1 MTISKQGIGNSLPR
15 REDAKL
21 LTGAGSFIDDLN
33 LEQQVHAWF
42 VRSPY
47 AHARINAIDSTEA
60 MGSDGVLAVI
70 TGAELEPDDLG
81 RLDGSCSVTDKSGA
95 PVRIPVWRALA
106 TRRVRHLGDGVA
118 MVIAETSDQARK
130 AAELVEV
137 DYEEL
142 PCVVDAVAAASSDAS
157 VLFDDFATNIA
168 FEWER
173 GEQQKVDENFSRAAH
188 VTHVSL
194 SHNRIVVAAMELRG
208 ALAVYDAANDH
219 YTLYTPTQGAS
230 MVHPRL
236 AKALG
241 VDDAQVRV
249 ITPDVGGAFGIKAL
263 IYPEQ
268 FLCAYAARRVGRPV
282 KWYGDRSDSFFSDYH
297 GRDHVMEGELALDA
311 NGRFLAIR
319 SRVVS
324 NMGAYLTGAA
334 PIIPTAGGTR
344 LLTNVYRIE
353 HLYAHTTCVY
363 TNTVPIGAYRGAGKP
378 EYLHLVE
385 RLVDE
390 AARDLELDPAELRRR
405 NLIVPQELPY
415 TTPTGLVYDSG
426 DFEDNMTQALELMT
440 REGFESRRADALH
453 RGQLLGFGFSVYTE
467 PDGFMDNRV
476 TMAFQPDGQLTVT
489 TTAQCIGQGVE
500 TTLGQIATTLLGVPA
515 DGVTLLQGDTD
526 VIGPGSGSGGS
537 RVTTVSG
544 AAMFQCADALIDEG
558 RELAADMLEVAPV
571 DIEFSEGRFVVAGTD
586 RSVSI
591 QDVARNA
598 FRDETNPTAMSSDC
612 HYKAAAYSY
621 PNGCHVCEVSIDIET
636 GDIVIERYGLVGDYG
651 VVVNPM
657 LLEGQLHGG
666 IVQGIGQAV
675 WEDAVYE
682 PVSGQLLSGSFMD
695 YCLPRA
701 SHLPYFDW
709 GISQTICTSNPL
721 GVKGCG
727 ESGSTA
733 ALPAVMNAVA
743 DALRDY
749 DTTGLNMPTTSEK
762 LWRILSKPKS

>member
-1 MTISKQGIGNSLPR
+1 MTIGKQGIGNSLPR

-21 LTGAGSFIDDLN
+21 LTGAGNFIDDLN
-33 LEQQVHAWF
+33 LEHQTYAWF
-42 VRSPY
+42 VRSTY
-47 AHARINAIDSTEA
+47 AHASIKAIDTTDA
-60 MGSDGVLAVI
+60 MALDGVLAVI
-70 TGAELEPDDLG
+70 TGADLEPENLG

-95 PVRIPVWRALA
+95 PVRIPQWRALA
-106 TRRVRHLGDGVA
+106 VERVRHLGDGVA
-118 MVIAETSDQARK
+118 MVIAQTPEQAR
-130 AAELVEV
+130 AGAELVEV
-137 DYEEL
+137 DYEER
-142 PCVVDAVAAASSDAS
+142 PCVVDAVTAAGDNAP
-157 VLFDDFATNIA
+157 VLFDDFGTNTA

-173 GEQQKVDENFSRAAH
+173 GEKLKVDKIFSQAAH
-188 VTHVSL
+188 ITRVNLT
-194 SHNRIVVAAMELRG
+194 HNRVIVAAMEPRG

-236 AKALG
+236 AIALG
-241 VDDAQVRV
+241 VDESQVRV
-249 ITPDVGGAFGIKAL
+249 VTPDVGGAFGIKAL

-282 KWYGDRSDSFFSDYH
+282 KWYADRSDSFFTDYH
-297 GRDHVMEGELALDA
+297 ARDHFMEGELALDS

-344 LLTNVYRIE
+344 LLPNVYRID
-353 HLYAHTTCVY
+353 HIYAHTTCVY

-385 RLVDE
+385 RLVDQ
-390 AARDLELDPAELRRR
+390 AARDLDLDPAEIRRR
-405 NLIVPQELPY
+405 NLISPQELPY
-415 TTPTGLVYDSG
+415 TTPTGLIYDSG
-426 DFEDNMTQALELMT
+426 DFDDNMTQALELMT
-440 REGFESRRADALH
+440 REGFESRRADALR
-453 RGQLLGFGFSVYTE
+453 RGRLLGFGFSVYTE

-476 TMAFQPDGQLTVT
+476 TMAFQSDGQLTVT

-526 VIGPGSGSGGS
+526 IIGPGNGSGGS

-544 AAMFQCADALIDEG
+544 AAMFQCAETLIEEG
-558 RELAADMLEVAPV
+558 RDLAAGMLEVASV
-571 DIEFSEGRFVVAGTD
+571 DIEFSEGRFVVVGTD
-586 RSVSI
+586 RSISI
-591 QDVARNA
+591 QDVAR
-598 FRDETNPTAMSSDC
+598 RVSRSETDPPPMVSAC
-612 HYKAAAYSY
+612 HHKAVAYSY

-636 GDIVIERYGLVGDYG
+636 GDITLERYGLVGDYG

-666 IVQGIGQAV
+666 IVQGIGQVV
-675 WEDAVYE
+675 WEDAVYD
-682 PVSGQLLSGSFMD
+682 PGSGQLLSGSFMD

-701 SHLPYFDW
+701 SHLPFIEW
-709 GISQTICTSNPL
+709 GLSETICTTNPL

-749 DTTGLNMPTTSEK
+749 DTSGLNMPTTSEK
-762 LWRILSKPKS
+762 LWRIISTRT